1 MQKEEEDFILP
12 TDEITDFGAFFKDYK
27 AEEKFIHFLRTQIDF
42 CEKNILDETQKND
55 NDIDNKKLN
64 NETRKLAFYSLSLNR
79 VYFENMLF
87 VKNGIQ
93 SKNIDKFNKVF
104 DRCLTQCKKLYDQK
118 VDVRAAAAEQP
129 QDGDDISIL
138 NLGDFEGEPELMLY
152 LKFIIKTH
160 LENLF
165 VFFPTPPA
173 EVEDEYM
180 YVHTIK
186 GGSAVIPNSA
196 AISNPAAIPNLSKK
210 RSYNNNNNNDEMTNN
225 NEGNNET
232 INAYQVKNYNGNNEG
247 SNVEFGRSRKKGRVY
262 GPVLDDEDTNS
273 EENDQ
278 PVLEKYDDADEGD
291 DGEPGDLNTN
301 IPPPR
306 NEQNVIFHQNI
317 ARIISRCCTEPN
329 VRGNNFDIDD
339 WLDDYF
345 VRQQPVTGG
354 KKKRTHKKRKNIKK
368 KKPSEKPKT
377 RKRKT

>member
-1 MQKEEEDFILP
+1 MQKEEEDLTLP

-27 AEEKFIHFLRTQIDF
+27 AEEEFIYFLRRQIDF
-42 CEKNILDETQKND
+42 CEKTILDETQKND
-55 NDIDNKKLN
+55 NDIDNEKLN

-93 SKNIDKFNKVF
+93 SKNIDKFNEVF
-104 DRCLTQCKKLYDQK
+104 DRCLTQCKELYDNK
-118 VDVRAAAAEQP
+118 KIDVRAAAAEQP
-129 QDGDDISIL
+129 QDGDDISIF
-138 NLGDFEGEPELMLY
+138 NLGDFEDEPEPLLY

-173 EVEDEYM
+173 EVEDEDM
-180 YVHTIK
+180 YVHTIN
-186 GGSAVIPNSA
+186 GGSAVIQNTQ
-196 AISNPAAIPNLSKK
+196 KK
-210 RSYNNNNNNDEMTNN
+210 RPLDMISN
-225 NEGNNET
+225 NEGNDDHNNNFDES
-232 INAYQVKNYNGNNEG
+232 NNEG
-247 SNVEFGRSRKKGRVY
+247 YHGNTDTKIKRSRFESDNK
-262 GPVLDDEDTNS
+262 DTNEVF
-273 EENDQ
+273 EEKTD
-278 PVLEKYDDADEGD
+278 EEYDEEFDDPQLRHGD
-291 DGEPGDLNTN
+291 YNTN
-301 IPPPR
+301 VTPPR

-317 ARIISRCCTEPN
+317 ASIISRCCTEPN